1 MRAREHARRPTFD
14 QIDRLASLAQTRIRG
29 CAGAAAAYATQLA
42 LNLAWSFVFFAGR
55 MIGAALAEIV
65 LLLAAIAITAAL
77 FRRID
82 RVAAWLLAPY
92 GAWVAFPAVLN
103 CALWRLN

>member
-1 MRAREHARRPTFD
+1 MRADQRSTKSIGWRVWRR
-14 QIDRLASLAQTRIRG
+14 RG
-29 CAGAAAAYATQLA
+29 FAAAPGAAAAYATQLA